1 MVCTFWIVLMCWYQK
16 WFLNNE
22 KTSLACIWHKKLFE
36 KYPQSHCQTCLR
48 AARYLGLIKKIFQ
61 NLIKKMNYMHLSYCK
76 IDKNGMRFVAI
87 TSSHVNCIPFHQQES
102 DDGHER
108 DELCLRKHERNVT
121 RGGNKWAIE
130 GPLYVVLETLSLV
143 CVCLS
148 QDI

>member
-1 MVCTFWIVLMCWYQK
+1 
-16 WFLNNE
+16 
-22 KTSLACIWHKKLFE
+22 
-36 KYPQSHCQTCLR
+36 LR

-143 CVCLS
+143 CVSLCVSLTGYIIVFAQEPVHTWS
-148 QDI
+148 WPTKSTLLFFFFYY